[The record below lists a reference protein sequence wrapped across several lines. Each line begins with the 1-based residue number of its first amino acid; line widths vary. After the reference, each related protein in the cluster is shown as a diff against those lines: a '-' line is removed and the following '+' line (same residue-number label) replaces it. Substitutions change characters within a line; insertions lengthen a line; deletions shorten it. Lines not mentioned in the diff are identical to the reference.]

1 MKKFLNEDRYVENH
15 KYQKISDVSQKLKIR
30 VNSLNPIKFGKGKK
44 TIHNRCYGFGFLK
57 VDGKEIY

>member
-44 TIHNRCYGFGFLK
+44 TIHHRCYGFGFLK